1 MFFTPGESLAPCV
14 LLLEQ
19 ESYLSMYKEGDK
31 NILQTIDPFHLN
43 LNYKI
48 YTTNS

>member
-1 MFFTPGESLAPCV
+1 MSMTPGESLALWV

-19 ESYLSMYKEGDK
+19 ESAYKKGDK
-31 NILQTIDPFHLN
+31 KRLQNYRPISTYTIKF
-43 LNYKI
+43 I